1 MSFASRI
8 AAPVEVTT
16 PTGNRYQIVR
26 VDTISLLA
34 EGGRDLLTVAA
45 RANAPTPSAPPP
57 PVADPTAIRAG
68 ADIMRRV
75 ICAGVVGA
83 WDSERSAF
91 DPIKI
96 TLDEDALTANPPR
109 LRVSHLPAPDM
120 LALYQ
125 AILAHSNSGEG
136 AAAVAS
142 LFRSADGGDQTGHAG
157 AAVSHGPVDGG

>member
-1 MSFASRI
+1 MSFASRL
-8 AAPVEVTT
+8 ATPVEVTT
-16 PTGNRYQIVR
+16 PTGNRFQIVR

-45 RANAPTPSAPPP
+45 RASAPTPSAPPP
-57 PVADPTAIRAG
+57 VADPAAIRAG

-75 ICAGVVGA
+75 VCAGVVGA
-83 WDSERSAF
+83 WDTERAEF

-96 TLDEDALTANPPR
+96 TLDEDALTARPPR
-109 LRVSHLPAPDM
+109 LKISHLPSPDT

-125 AILAHSNSGEG
+125 AILTHSGSGEG

-142 LFRSADGGDQTGHAG
+142 LFRGADGGDQAGHAG
-157 AAVSHGPVDGG
+157 AALPHRPVDGG